1 MPWKDFMLFYAIDL
15 NVVNH
20 KDALKFVYSIVK
32 FERKMKYA
40 AQWSGVNFPICS
52 EQCQITSTYFTCW
65 WLFHIITVFINWTN
79 IRHIPKF
86 QGWGFSNKQK

>member
-1 MPWKDFMLFYAIDL
+1 MLFYAIDL

-40 AQWSGVNFPICS
+40 AQ
-52 EQCQITSTYFTCW
+52 
-65 WLFHIITVFINWTN
+65 
-79 IRHIPKF
+79 
-86 QGWGFSNKQK
+86 